1 MKTPTS
7 FVGLYIA
14 GDRIEAVLPANAD
27 GSIEET
33 YTYPLPPDILTEDG
47 TVASV
52 DELSAVLREAW
63 KALGLR
69 EKKVVL
75 VLNSRQAIV
84 RLVRLPHL
92 PLTQLH
98 HAILSEAEQFALFR
112 NDTPLV
118 DYFVASEDG
127 DFIWVCYGAA
137 AETLVQPFDQAL
149 KAAGLKLAG
158 IELVQ
163 LAGQRGMAYY
173 HPPEEY
179 QWIGVMLLPQRLIV
193 TSWHEGR
200 LTAVRELVL
209 PERDNISMELVALN
223 YLPDAVRSVAGS
235 NPNSSPQ
242 LIIGAQRIEDARD
255 LAAHAEA
262 HIKLPIRIAEPAD
275 VDPGVELPSCV
286 ALGAATWK
294 RPDSFPSFN
303 LMQGKGTSFELPN
316 FTNFSFSLDG
326 LSDNLKSRAVPIIAG
341 VLVVAVMAGA
351 GIVLSSQNKESVSSL
366 KVKLS
371 AAETERDGLKQQVDQ
386 TPPEQEVLQ
395 QWIPHHSET
404 KFAADLVSRL
414 RNIVPED
421 AWVSR
426 IYYLSGQEMRLQ
438 GAALSQTSC
447 LYFADQLGAVDT
459 VTQVR
464 ILRLEKQ
471 GSSYAFELQASLGRK
486 QKAELLP

>member
-1 MKTPTS
+1 MKTPTA

-14 GDRIEAVLPANAD
+14 GDRIEAVMPANGD

-33 YTYPLPPDILTEDG
+33 YTYPLPPDVLTEDG

-52 DELSAVLREAW
+52 EELSAVLKEAW

-69 EKKVVL
+69 EKKVL
-75 VLNSRQAIV
+75 LILNSRQAIV

-137 AETLVQPFDQAL
+137 AETLVQPFEQAI
-149 KAAGLKLAG
+149 KGAGLKLAG
-158 IELVQ
+158 LDLVQ
-163 LAGQRGMAYY
+163 LSGQRGMAYY

-193 TSWHEGR
+193 TSWFEGR

-275 VDPGVELPSCV
+275 VDPSVELPSCV
-286 ALGAATWK
+286 ALGAAMWQ
-294 RPDSFPSFN
+294 RSDSFPSFN
-303 LMQGKGTSFELPN
+303 LMQGKGSSFELPS
-316 FTNFSFSLDG
+316 FSFSFSLDG
-326 LSDNLKSRAVPIIAG
+326 ARDLLKNAVVPLVAG
-341 VLVVAVMAGA
+341 LLVVSVMAGV
-351 GIVLSSQNKESVSSL
+351 GLVMSGRTKESVSTL
-366 KVKLS
+366 KMRL
-371 AAETERDGLKQQVDQ
+371 AATQTERDGLKLQVDQ
-386 TPPEQEVLQ
+386 TPPEEEVLH
-395 QWIPHHSET
+395 QWIPHHTET

-426 IYYLSGQEMRLQ
+426 IYYMSGQEMRLQ

-447 LYFADQLGAVDT
+447 LYFADQLGAMDT

-486 QKAELLP
+486 QKEELLP

>member
-1 MKTPTS
+1 MKTPNS

-14 GDRIEAVLPANAD
+14 GDRIEAVLPADGD

-52 DELSAVLREAW
+52 DELSAVLKEAW
-63 KALGLR
+63 RALGLR

-75 VLNSRQAIV
+75 ILNSRQAIV

-92 PLTQLH
+92 PLNQLH

-137 AETLVQPFDQAL
+137 AETLVQPFD
-149 KAAGLKLAG
+149 KAIKGAGLKLTG
-158 IELVQ
+158 IDLVQ

-173 HPPEEY
+173 HPPEDY

-193 TSWHEGR
+193 TSWNEGR

-209 PERDNISMELVALN
+209 PERDNVSMELVALN

-275 VDPGVELPSCV
+275 VDPSLELPSCV
-286 ALGAATWK
+286 ALGSAMWQHA
-294 RPDSFPSFN
+294 DSFPSFN
-303 LMQGKGTSFELPN
+303 LIKGKASSFELPTISLS
-316 FTNFSFSLDG
+316 FDRVTNLFR
-326 LSDNLKSRAVPIIAG
+326 NTAVPLVAG
-341 VLVVAVMAGA
+341 ALVVAVMAGVGMVMSGQTKDA
-351 GIVLSSQNKESVSSL
+351 VSSL
-366 KVKLS
+366 KTRLAS
-371 AAETERDGLKQQVDQ
+371 ATTERDGLKQQVDQ
-386 TPPEQEVLQ
+386 TPPEQEVLH
-395 QWIPHHSET
+395 QWVPHHAET

>member
-14 GDRIEAVLPANAD
+14 GDRIEAVLPANGD

-33 YTYPLPPDILTEDG
+33 YTYPLPPEILTEDG

-52 DELSAVLREAW
+52 EDLASVLKEAW

-75 VLNSRQAIV
+75 ILNSRQAIV

-137 AETLVQPFDQAL
+137 AETLVQPFDQAI
-149 KAAGLKLAG
+149 KAAGLKMVG
-158 IELVQ
+158 IDLVQ

-193 TSWHEGR
+193 TSWLEGR

-275 VDPGVELPSCV
+275 VDPSVELPSCV

-303 LMQGKGTSFELPN
+303 LMQRKGGGFELPAIS
-316 FTNFSFSLDG
+316 FTADG
-326 LSDNLKSRAVPIIAG
+326 LKDMMQNAAVPLMAG
-341 VLVVAVMAGA
+341 LLVVAVMAGA
-351 GIVLSSQNKESVSSL
+351 GIVLSGRTKESVSSL
-366 KVKLS
+366 KMKLA
-371 AAETERDGLKQQVDQ
+371 AAESERDGLRLQVDQ
-386 TPPEQEVLQ
+386 TPPEQEVLH
-395 QWIPHHSET
+395 QWIPHHTET
-404 KFAADLVSRL
+404 KLAADMVSRL
-414 RNIVPED
+414 RAIVPED

-426 IYYLSGQEMRLQ
+426 IYYMSGQEMRLQ
-438 GAALSQTSC
+438 GAALTQTSC

-471 GSSYAFELQASLGRK
+471 GSSYAFELQANLGRK